1 MKHWALHK
9 IQGRPEIEESRYLLK
24 PGNLRVVKH
33 TFLHSVFT
41 YKHCWPMTICGEIEI
56 LEKYLHYSVSG
67 ISGEVE
73 ENLTF
78 CNENFAKLSGIGFT
92 GINLVSYVNLT

>member
-1 MKHWALHK
+1 
-9 IQGRPEIEESRYLLK
+9 
-24 PGNLRVVKH
+24 
-33 TFLHSVFT
+33 
-41 YKHCWPMTICGEIEI
+41 MTICGEIEI